1 VLAAP
6 RNKPTTA
13 PPPVLAAPR
22 SAKPTSPPP
31 IPPPIPPPR
40 PKSMTNPV
48 PIVAPPPE
56 PIVIVSGAPVPDSTL
71 VDPPGRN
78 AAKNAGE
85 EQARDDRLAVPV
97 GEFDHGA
104 TILEQDKLR
113 IAHAQATFKRDAA
126 NAILGIA
133 EAVPPPKPP
142 PKPPRAVAEVR
153 GDPTSLDPLTSP
165 FERGD
170 PTTSDDNVD
179 GSRAIPVGVTGTLR
193 ATATLRRKRGLAGDV
208 QYVFTVLFGVRR
220 SRAEVAE
227 LTALQTTRQQ
237 SRRRHLVTLG
247 RAAVVADGFDHP
259 ALGRARDQLQ
269 GVEEERSQ
277 HAGQV
282 AAADTE
288 LARVKRDRE
297 TKSKQHGEGVAAVEA
312 ELTELGKKL
321 EPLERE
327 AGGVKKRVAE
337 LRESLQRIDN
347 KIAATEASLVSVKGP
362 KLDRAAVQAEIA
374 MLKADREAVQRDE
387 PVIASELDALSP
399 RIAAIEA
406 ARNDARERR
415 TRIDAE
421 EQADQK
427 RTVELLEAIGAKRKV
442 VDRATSDAET
452 LRDKILFELGERLYV
467 DRPKNLSAQLAPID
481 EIDMEL
487 GTVDRRMMELRE
499 IISNVDRKK
508 LVRGI
513 VVTTLFVCGLGA
525 IAGWLV
531 YLFIG

>member
-1 VLAAP
+1 
-6 RNKPTTA
+6 
-13 PPPVLAAPR
+13 
-22 SAKPTSPPP
+22 
-31 IPPPIPPPR
+31 
-40 PKSMTNPV
+40 MTNPV
-48 PIVAPPPE
+48 PLVAPPPAIIAARE
-56 PIVIVSGAPVPDSTL
+56 PLVIRSGAQVPDSTL
-71 VDPPGRN
+71 VEPPGKN

-85 EQARDDRLAVPV
+85 DQAREDADARLVVPV

-113 IAHAQATFKRDAA
+113 IAHAQATMKRDAA

-142 PKPPRAVAEVR
+142 PKPPRVVAAEVR

-170 PTTSDDNVD
+170 PTTTED
-179 GSRAIPVGVTGTLR
+179 GSDNGRSLAIGVTGTLR

-227 LTALQTTRQQ
+227 LTALQATRQQ

-247 RAAVVADGFDHP
+247 RAAVVADAYDHP
-259 ALGRARDQLQ
+259 ALGRAREQLA
-269 GVEEERSQ
+269 GVEDERSQ

-297 TKSKQHGEGVAAVEA
+297 TRSKQHAEGVAAIDA
-312 ELTELGKKL
+312 ELAELGKKL

-347 KIAATEASLVSVKGP
+347 KISATEASLVSVKGP

-406 ARNDARERR
+406 ARHDARERR
-415 TRIDAE
+415 TQVDAD
-421 EQADQK
+421 EQADQ
-427 RTVELLEAIGAKRKV
+427 RRAAELLEAIGAKRKV
-442 VDRATSDAET
+442 VDRATSDAEA

-467 DRPKNLSAQLAPID
+467 DRPKTLAAQLAPID

-531 YLFIG
+531 YLFVG